1 MLANFLSHL
10 SFCVLCRRLLVV
22 GLLFLIQ
29 GAVQAEPSASVRIGV
44 LSFRDMDATRK
55 QWTPLASYL
64 EAQIPGHQFAI
75 QPFHL
80 EDLSRAVDNGEVD
93 FILTQPEHYVLLR
106 SRHRL
111 AAVATLTQQVGER
124 SISHLGG
131 VIFTRVERA
140 DIQQLKDLRGQHI
153 AATHAQ
159 SLGSYRI
166 QQWTLRQAGIE
177 LPRDAKKITFT
188 GQPQDKVVDEVLSG
202 RADVGFVRTGLLES
216 MQSEGK
222 LDRNQIKIINL
233 KSRPDFPQLL
243 STELVPEWPF
253 SAAPRAPD
261 DLVKAVTLALLEIPP
276 GHPAAKA
283 GKFHGFSP
291 PADYS
296 GLESIMMELRAH
308 PERLEHF
315 DLRDVIEKYPGQLM
329 LGLSTAVI
337 LLLLLLLH
345 LFRSRRQIGSALRE
359 RASLLNSLGE
369 GVYGVD
375 RDGLCSFI
383 NPRALEMLG
392 FAHDEVIGADQHWLF
407 HHHRPDG
414 ALYAKVECPIYQTLT
429 DGKHRN
435 GEEWFFRKNGEMFPV
450 QYSVMP
456 VSDGGRSEGAV
467 VTFHDTTRERRA
479 EEAMRIAAIAFETQ
493 EAMVVTDAHNCILQV
508 NRAFTEVT
516 GYTAEEAVGQT
527 PALLK
532 SGYHDESFYREMWA
546 TLQANGHWHGEIWNR
561 RKNGEIYPEWL
572 TISAVRNDKGD
583 VTHYVAAFLDIT
595 QRKEAEEQIQFLAFY
610 DPLTHLPNR
619 RLLAERLDKALI
631 AGQRRREYAAVLF
644 IDLDNF
650 KTLNDTMGHDVGD
663 QLLRQVALRLR
674 DAVRSSDTVA
684 RLGGDEFVILLE
696 DLSENLH
703 EAIAQIE
710 HIGRTIL
717 ESLGQPY
724 QFGNLAHHC
733 TASIGIIPFRNSGE
747 TVEHLLKSADMAMY
761 KAKEAGKNSLRF
773 FDPAMQTEVEERAE
787 IERELRAA
795 LQEKQFV
802 LHYQPQ
808 VDGMGRIFGAEALL
822 RWCHPS
828 RGNVPPG
835 GFIGIAEDSRLILP
849 IGQWVLEEACR
860 QLARWSRQP
869 ATAEL
874 ILAINV
880 SALQFRDPGFVDSV
894 AQALQQSGAPAK
906 RLKLEITESLLLD
919 DMELSI
925 ERMRR
930 LKDEIGVGLAL
941 DDFGTGYS
949 SLSYLKQLPLD
960 QIKIDRSFVQ
970 DIGSNPNDAAIA
982 ETVIALGRSFEL
994 KVVAEGV
1001 ETDDQ
1006 RAALVSRGCDAFQGY
1021 LFGKPVPIEEFPVQA
1036 S

>member
-1 MLANFLSHL
+1 MLHAAQAQVLST
-10 SFCVLCRRLLVV
+10 
-22 GLLFLIQ
+22 
-29 GAVQAEPSASVRIGV
+29 VRIGV
-44 LSFRDMDATRK
+44 LSFRDLEATRK
-55 QWTPLASYL
+55 QWTPLAGYL
-64 EAQIPGHQFAI
+64 EEQMPGYLFAI
-75 QPFHL
+75 KPFHQD
-80 EDLSRAVDNGEVD
+80 DLSKAVANGEVD

-106 SRHRL
+106 SRYRL
-111 AAVATLTQQVGER
+111 AAVATLTQQIGER
-124 SISHLGG
+124 SVSHLGG
-131 VIFTRVERA
+131 VIFCRSERN
-140 DIQQLKDLRGQHI
+140 DINELKDLRNQTI
-153 AATHAQ
+153 AAAQ
-159 SLGSYRI
+159 QHSLGGYRV
-166 QQWTLRQAGIE
+166 QQWALRQTGMDLVRA
-177 LPRDAKKITFT
+177 AKKLSFT

-216 MQSEGK
+216 LMAEGK
-222 LDRNQIKIINL
+222 LDRSQIKIINL
-233 KSRPDFPQLL
+233 KPRPDFPQLL
-243 STELVPEWPF
+243 STDLVPEWPF
-253 SAAPRAPD
+253 TAVPRTPD
-261 DLVKAVTLALLEIPP
+261 ELVKAVTLALLEIPP

-296 GLESIMMELRAH
+296 GLENIMMELRAH

-315 DLRDVIEKYPGQLM
+315 DLRDIIEKYPGQLM
-329 LGLSTAVI
+329 AGLSTAVV
-337 LLLLLLLH
+337 LLLLLMLY

-375 RDGLCSFI
+375 RDGMCSFI

-392 FAHDEVIGADQHWLF
+392 FTRDEVIGADQHWLF
-407 HHHRPDG
+407 HHHHPDG
-414 ALYAKVECPIYQTLT
+414 SLYAKAKCPVAQTLV
-429 DGKHRN
+429 DGKHRF
-435 GEEWFFRKNGEMFPV
+435 GEEWFFRKGGDIFPV

-456 VSDGGRSEGAV
+456 ISNDGRNEGAV
-467 VTFHDTTRERRA
+467 VTFHDTTHERRA

-493 EAMVVTDAHNCILQV
+493 EAMVVTDARNRILQV

-532 SGYHDESFYREMWA
+532 SGYHDASFYQELWE

-572 TISAVRNDKGD
+572 TISCVRNDKGE
-583 VTHYVAAFLDIT
+583 VTQYVAAFLDIT

-631 AGQRRREYAAVLF
+631 AGRRRREFAAVLF

-710 HIGRTIL
+710 HVGRNIL

-724 QFGNLAHHC
+724 LFGSLAHHC
-733 TASIGIIPFRNSGE
+733 TASVGAIPFRNNGE

-761 KAKEAGKNSLRF
+761 KAKEAGKNSLCF
-773 FDPAMQTEVEERAE
+773 FDPAMQTEVEERAG
-787 IERELRAA
+787 IERELRTA
-795 LQEKQFV
+795 LQEQQFV

-808 VDGMGRIFGAEALL
+808 VDGNGRVFGAEALL
-822 RWCHPS
+822 RWRHPS
-828 RGNVPPG
+828 RGNVAPG
-835 GFIGIAEDSRLILP
+835 DFIGIAEDSRLILP
-849 IGQWVLEEACR
+849 IGQWVLDEACR
-860 QLARWSRQP
+860 QLAAWSRQP
-869 ATAEL
+869 ATADL

-894 AQALQQSGAPAK
+894 ALALQQTGAPAS

-970 DIGSNPNDAAIA
+970 DIGTNPNDAAIA

-1001 ETDDQ
+1001 ETDEQ
-1006 RAALVSRGCDAFQGY
+1006 RAALVSRRCDAFQGY

>member
-1 MLANFLSHL
+1 MLCL
-10 SFCVLCRRLLVV
+10 
-22 GLLFLIQ
+22 
-29 GAVQAEPSASVRIGV
+29 VQAAWAETSATVRIGI
-44 LSFRDMDATRK
+44 LSFRDLEATRK
-55 QWTPLASYL
+55 QWSPLASYL
-64 EAQIPGHQFAI
+64 EEQLPGTKFLV
-75 QPFHL
+75 QPFHQD
-80 EDLSRAVDNGEVD
+80 DLSAAVDRKDLD

-106 SRHRL
+106 SKHRL
-111 AAVATLTQQVGER
+111 AAVATLTQRVGER

-131 VIFTRVERA
+131 VIFSRRERD
-140 DIQQLKDLRGQHI
+140 DINDLKDLRGHTIASAQQH
-153 AATHAQ
+153 
-159 SLGSYRI
+159 SLGGFRA
-166 QQWTLRQAGIE
+166 QQWALRQAGIE
-177 LPRDAKKITFT
+177 LPRDVKRIIYT
-188 GQPQDKVVDEVLSG
+188 GQPQDKVLDEVMSG
-202 RADVGFVRTGLLES
+202 RADVGFVRTGLVES
-216 MQSEGK
+216 LVGEGK
-222 LDRNQIKIINL
+222 LKRDQIKIIN
-233 KSRPDFPQLL
+233 SRNLADFPLLL
-243 STELVPEWPF
+243 STDLVPEWPF
-253 SAAPRAPD
+253 SAAPQTSD
-261 DLVKAVTLALLEIPP
+261 ELVKAVTLAILEIPP
-276 GHPAAKA
+276 NHPAAIA

-296 GLESIMMELRAH
+296 GLENMMMELRAH
-308 PERLEHF
+308 PERLVRF
-315 DLRDVIEKYPGQLM
+315 DFRDIIEKYPVQLT
-329 LGLSTAVI
+329 LFLSTA
-337 LLLLLLLH
+337 LLLLLLLLLY
-345 LFRSRRQIGSALRE
+345 LFRSRKQINSALRE

-375 RDGLCSFI
+375 QDGMCTFI

-392 FAHDEVIGADQHWLF
+392 FTYTEVINADQHWLF
-407 HHHRPDG
+407 HHHHADG
-414 ALYAKVECPIYQTLT
+414 SLYAKIDCPVHLTLV
-429 DGKHRN
+429 DGKQRH
-435 GEEWFFRKNGEMFPV
+435 GSEWFFRKNGEIFPV
-450 QYSVMP
+450 QFSVMP
-456 VSDGGRSEGAV
+456 INHGERKEGAV
-467 VTFHDTTRERRA
+467 VTFHDTSLERTA
-479 EEAMRIAAIAFETQ
+479 EEMMRIAAIAFETQ
-493 EAMVVTDAHNCILQV
+493 EAMVVTDARNRILRV

-516 GYTAEEAVGQT
+516 GYTAEEAVGET
-527 PALLK
+527 PSLLK
-532 SGYHDESFYREMWA
+532 SGYHDQSFYQQMWV
-546 TLQANGHWHGEIWNR
+546 TLQAQGHWHGEIWNR

-572 TISAVRNDKGD
+572 TISAVRSSEGE

-631 AGQRRREYAAVLF
+631 AARRRREHAAVLF

-674 DAVRSSDTVA
+674 DAVRSNDTVA

-710 HIGRTIL
+710 HIGRNIL

-724 QFGNLAHHC
+724 RFGNLAHHC
-733 TASIGIIPFRNSGE
+733 TASIGVIPFRDRGE

-761 KAKEAGKNSLRF
+761 KAKEAGKNSLCF

-787 IERELRAA
+787 IERELRTA
-795 LQEKQFV
+795 LQEDQFV

-808 VDGMGRIFGAEALL
+808 VDGDGRIFGAEALL
-822 RWCHPS
+822 RWRHPI
-828 RGNVPPG
+828 RGEVAPG
-835 GFIGIAEDSRLILP
+835 AFIAIAEDCRLILP
-849 IGQWVLEEACR
+849 IGQWVLAEACR
-860 QLARWSRQP
+860 QLAAWSRHP
-869 ATAEL
+869 ATADL

-880 SALQFRDPGFVDSV
+880 SAMQFRDPGFVDSV
-894 AQALQQSGAPAK
+894 ALALQESGAPAG

-930 LKDEIGVGLAL
+930 LKDDIGVSLAL

-1006 RAALVSRGCDAFQGY
+1006 HHALVSRGCNAFQGY
-1021 LFGKPVPIEEFPVQA
+1021 LFGRPVPIEQFPVK
-1036 S
+1036 SG